1 MKKNFWVIIFF
12 VVLFIHLLALAMD
25 LPQVATVTK
34 PMLMPAVTGHF
45 ITSVSNSSPFRLF
58 VIAALFFSWAGD
70 VLLMFQQQNSIFF
83 LLGLSSFL
91 IAHLF
96 YIFFFH
102 RIRKEQNIKSQ
113 LWTLLV
119 VASYYSVL
127 IALLNPWLGEMRLPV
142 RVYGL
147 VISFML
153 LLALH
158 MSYISNRT
166 AGRSMLTGAVLF
178 VISDSILAINKF
190 WKPVPAGDV
199 MIMLTYGL
207 AQFFLIYGAVRY
219 LSVDRFKKSNA

>member
-1 MKKNFWVIIFF
+1 MKKNLWAIIFF
-12 VVLFIHLLALAMD
+12 AALFIHLLALAMD
-25 LPQVATVTK
+25 LSQVATVTK
-34 PMLMPAVTGHF
+34 PMLMPAVAGFF
-45 ITSVSNSSPFRLF
+45 ITSVSTNSPLKLF
-58 VIAALFFSWAGD
+58 VLSALFFSWAGD

-119 VASYYSVL
+119 VAAYYSVL
-127 IALLNPWLGEMRLPV
+127 IALLSPWLGEMRLPV

-158 MSYISNRT
+158 MFYISNKT
-166 AGRSMLTGAVLF
+166 AGRYMVAGAILF
-178 VISDSILAINKF
+178 VISDSVLAINKF

-199 MIMLTYGL
+199 VIMLTYGL
-207 AQFFLIYGAVRY
+207 AQFYIVYGAADFLHGY
-219 LSVDRFKKSNA
+219 TDKKSAS

>member
-1 MKKNFWVIIFF
+1 MKKNLWAIIFF
-12 VVLFIHLLALAMD
+12 AVLFIHLLALSMN
-25 LPQVATVTK
+25 LPQIAMVTK
-34 PMLMPAVTGHF
+34 PMLMPAVAGFF
-45 ITSVSNSSPFRLF
+45 IASVSATSPLKLS
-58 VIAALFFSWAGD
+58 VLSALFFSWAGD

-102 RIRKEQNIKSQ
+102 RIRKEENIKSR

-119 VASYYSVL
+119 VAVYYSVL
-127 IALLNPWLGEMRLPV
+127 IALLSPWLGEMRLPV

-158 MSYISNRT
+158 MLYINNKK
-166 AGRSMLTGAVLF
+166 AGRYMVAGAILF
-178 VISDSILAINKF
+178 VISDSVLAINKF
-190 WKPVPAGDV
+190 WRPVPVADV
-199 MIMLTYGL
+199 LIMLTYGL
-207 AQFFLIYGAVRY
+207 AQLCIVYGAVLKNSR
-219 LSVDRFKKSNA
+219 A

>member
-1 MKKNFWVIIFF
+1 MKKNLWAILFF
-12 VVLFIHLLALAMD
+12 AVLGVHLLALAMNW
-25 LPQVATVTK
+25 QHVSVATK
-34 PMLMPAVTGHF
+34 PLLMPLVAAFF
-45 ITSVSNSSPFRLF
+45 IASVPANSTVKLL
-58 VIAALFFSWAGD
+58 IIGALFFSWAGD
-70 VLLMFQQQNSIFF
+70 VLLMFQQHSSVFF

-91 IAHLF
+91 VAHLF

-102 RIRKEQNIKSQ
+102 RIRKEQNIKSR

-119 VASYYSVL
+119 VAAYYSVL
-127 IALLNPWLGEMRLPV
+127 VALLSPWLGEMRLPV

-158 MSYISNRT
+158 MFYLDNKT
-166 AGRSMLTGAVLF
+166 AGRYMAVGAILF

-190 WKPVPAGDV
+190 WEPVPAGDV

-207 AQFFLIYGAVRY
+207 AQFCIVYGARIEGRRV
-219 LSVDRFKKSNA
+219 